1 MHRCYRFGAKGEEMC
16 NKSDIQQKPFVN
28 WFKHDPIESDP
39 EMQPILAAAAEEA
52 RAELLAAGK
61 NIGWGHARRVWHV
74 KQRILREKYQI
85 EWKSPADLNPECD
98 FS

>member
-1 MHRCYRFGAKGEEMC
+1 MC
-16 NKSDIQQKPFVN
+16 DKSDIQQKSFAN
-28 WFKHDPIESDP
+28 CFKHDPIESDL
-39 EMQPILAAAAEEA
+39 EMKPILAAATEEA

-61 NIGWGHARRVWHV
+61 NIGLGHARMVWHV

-85 EWKSPADLNPECD
+85 EWRSPADLNPECD